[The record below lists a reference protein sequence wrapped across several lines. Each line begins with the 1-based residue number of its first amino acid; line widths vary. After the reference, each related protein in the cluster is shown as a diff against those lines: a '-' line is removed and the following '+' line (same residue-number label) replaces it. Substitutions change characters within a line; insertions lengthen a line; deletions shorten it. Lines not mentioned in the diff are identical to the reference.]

1 MKNFLF
7 LIALLFSAN
16 TCFAV
21 YMPVESLT
29 SVSSDT
35 DYTDYNAKVLKE
47 TKFSNNIIIPKGAV
61 VNMEIVKIVPAR
73 SGKRPAYMVVKP
85 VFMEVPL
92 TKEELNPPCN
102 EKSELYYFI
111 KWRTEYSYGFDWDE
125 LPESEPRT
133 TKYVMLDDRKL
144 SGRTTTIK
152 FTNKED
158 LKQNLTQNKKE
169 YMKKAGTAVGKKV
182 LTTIAPGS
190 EQLYQISK
198 GLIKPEEGKSRLES
212 AASNVIEDSPLKHLK
227 KGADLNI
234 KEGDIITLK
243 MQMGR
248 QNKHLERLN
257 NII

>member
-1 MKNFLF
+1 MKKFLF
-7 LIALLFSAN
+7 FIALLFTASS
-16 TCFAV
+16 CFAV
-21 YMPVESLT
+21 TMPVESLT
-29 SVSSDT
+29 SVTSVT
-35 DYTDYNAKVLKE
+35 DYTDYNAKVLKA
-47 TKFSNNIIIPKGAV
+47 TKFSNDFVIPQGAI
-61 VNMEIVKIVPAR
+61 VNMDIVKIVPAR
-73 SGKRPAYMVVKP
+73 NGKRPAYMVVKP

-92 TKEELNPPCN
+92 TKEELNPPYV

-111 KWRTEYSYGFDWDE
+111 KWRTEYSYGFDWEE
-125 LPESEPRT
+125 LPEPEPRT
-133 TKYVMLDDRKL
+133 TKYVMIDDRKL

-158 LKQNLTQNKKE
+158 IKQNLKQNKKE
-169 YMKKAGTAVGKKV
+169 YMKKAGAAVGKKA

-212 AASNVIEDSPLKHLK
+212 ATGNVIEESPLKYLK
-227 KGADLNI
+227 KGAEINI

-243 MQMGR
+243 MHAGK
-248 QNKHLERLN
+248 QNKLLERLN